1 MKTFIFHRRM
11 EISMTDL
18 FRFMVLRAPDPID
31 QDKTIQ
37 IDGSNPSPLIA
48 DLKAARESASPQA
61 NMTQIAQRFFAQTEE
76 FVATPDSLAFGKQ
89 YVKLL
94 DALQHAAGSKPDAKT
109 LSTLTHAS
117 LPKLPQVV
125 VDKRFLDDKRRIHDS
140 LVALQV
146 SPSEDNGTSALL
158 VNLSR
163 AIDVLE
169 RVAAED
175 ASVKQP
181 GAVVNATTRI
191 VVLPPGLFPVPS
203 PLVGQTPQQAGN
215 ASSSQT
221 SVDADQVAALRNAIA
236 AVDTMIAV
244 NTPTPDP
251 IRDVQPNLTRKLA
264 QAANMGTQAAPGDT
278 APAFQTRSLNLAGK
292 QIAAPIQTTAGLQ
305 ALTPLVQQTLFDL
318 KLDLT
323 KSSLV
328 SVSDQLKQRLQII
341 VAPDPFHEPTPPLES
356 LDWPPDVLPAPPNSH
371 GSVMP
376 AGIVDLLVV
385 REHVLRYEPGEIA
398 FVENV
403 AAGEAFKR
411 QTVRK
416 NTTQNSTLTST
427 FSSSQ
432 TERDLQTSDRFNLQ
446 QQTQSA
452 SNRSTSAGVST
463 STQYGPLVDS
473 AGSSSLSTAA
483 ASGYGQDVTSR
494 AVTNLITS
502 RQIDVFQQTTT
513 EFDETVEHGFDN
525 TKAGAAPEIVV
536 YQWLD
541 KIVQA
546 KVFTYGKRA
555 LYDFMVPEPAVFLAY
570 SRAAWQPELARLQKP
585 TLFNL
590 QPRTLSTD
598 PHSDY
603 FYQRWAAGYGAAN
616 VQPPPEPTITIARA
630 YGDKGTDPQAQD
642 GKVLFNGVGAKDNID
657 IPAGYQA
664 VKAYVSFDYIGGAPN
679 LAVDVI
685 VGDAYFFFDQ
695 STTPNASQNLNRQQ
709 VGQIPVNVSVWNAGI
724 YTVNVEIVCTAT
736 EQSIAQWKARTHD
749 TILQASR
756 DRQAEYEDQLR
767 KLTAD
772 LQIKYAGQSSDEKQT
787 LIRAELE
794 KACVAI
800 LSNQHFN
807 ALNAVEYSP
816 PGPSGMPQLFL
827 PNLDPVGRYIRFFE
841 QAFEWDQMLYK
852 YLPYFWGRKKYWNE
866 RLQLDD
872 QDSEFAA
879 FLRAGA
885 ARITV
890 PVRKGY
896 ETVVATFMLNG
907 AIPSSADLLSVTT
920 GLYVPF
926 FAELMGSDGGP
937 DTAVSYGNPP
947 IEWEI
952 RVPTTLV
959 KLRTDNT
966 LPRWKQKVDAG
977 NHVTYVPDLPG
988 DPVNP

>member
-1 MKTFIFHRRM
+1 M

-31 QDKTIQ
+31 QDQVIQ

-48 DLKAARESASPQA
+48 DLKTARESASPQA
-61 NMTQIAQRFFAQTEE
+61 NMTQIVQRFFTQTHE

-94 DALQHAAGSKPDAKT
+94 DALQRATGSKPDAKT
-109 LSTLTHAS
+109 LSALTHAS
-117 LPKLPQVV
+117 IPKLPQVV

-175 ASVKQP
+175 ASIKQP
-181 GAVVNATTRI
+181 GAAVSATTRI
-191 VVLPPGLFPVPS
+191 VVLPSGLFPIPS
-203 PLVGQTPQQAGN
+203 PLVGQTSPQPGN
-215 ASSSQT
+215 ASSAQSSQT
-221 SVDADQVAALRNAIA
+221 SDDTEQVAALRNAIA

-244 NTPTPDP
+244 NTPAPDP
-251 IRDVQPNLTRKLA
+251 IRDVQPSLTRKPA
-264 QAANMGTQAAPGDT
+264 QSVNTGTQAGDT
-278 APAFQTRSLNLAGK
+278 APALQTRSLNLAGK
-292 QIAAPIQTTAGLQ
+292 QIPAAIQTTSGLQ
-305 ALTPLVQQTLFDL
+305 ALTPQVQQTLFDL

-323 KSSLV
+323 KNSLI
-328 SVSDQLKQRLQII
+328 SVSDQLKQRLHLI
-341 VAPDPFHEPTPPLES
+341 VGAPDPFHEPTPPLES
-356 LDWPPDVLPAPPNSH
+356 LDPPPDLLAAPPNSH

-376 AGIVDLLVV
+376 AGIADLLVV

-403 AAGEAFKR
+403 AAGEAFRR
-411 QTVRK
+411 QTIRK
-416 NTTQNSTLTST
+416 NTSQNSTLTST

-452 SNRSTSAGVST
+452 ANQSTSTGVST
-463 STQYGPLVDS
+463 STQYGALVDS
-473 AGSSSLSTAA
+473 AGSSSLSMSTGA

-494 AVTNLITS
+494 AVTNLIAS
-502 RQIDVFQQTTT
+502 RQTDVFQQTIT

-525 TKAGAAPEIVV
+525 TKAGSVPEIVV

-541 KIVQA
+541 RIVQA

-555 LYDFMVPEPAVFLAY
+555 LYDFMVPEPAIFLAY
-570 SRAAWQPELARLQKP
+570 SRAAWQPELASLQKP
-585 TLFNL
+585 TLFDL
-590 QPRTLSTD
+590 QPGILSTD

-603 FYQRWAAGYGAAN
+603 FYQLWAAGYGATN
-616 VQPPPEPTITIARA
+616 VQPPPEPTITIART
-630 YGDKGTDPQAQD
+630 YGDKGTDPQGQD
-642 GKVLFNGVGAKDNID
+642 GSVLFNGIGAKDNID

-664 VKAYVSFDYIGGAPN
+664 VKAYVSLEYLGGAPN
-679 LAVDVI
+679 LGVAVV
-685 VGDAYFFFDQ
+685 VGASYFAFDQ
-695 STTPNASQNLNRQQ
+695 TSTPNASQNLRGQ

-756 DRQAEYEDQLR
+756 DRQAEYDDQLR
-767 KLTAD
+767 KLKAD

-794 KACVAI
+794 KACVTI

-807 ALNAVEYSP
+807 ALNAIEYSP
-816 PGPSGMPQLFL
+816 PGASGIPQLFL

-852 YLPYFWGRKKYWNE
+852 YLPYFWGRKKHWNE

-896 ETVVATFMLNG
+896 ESVVANFMLNG
-907 AIPSSADLLSVTT
+907 AIPSTADMLAVTT
-920 GLYVPF
+920 DLYVPF
-926 FAELMGSDGGP
+926 FVELMGSDGGP

-947 IEWEI
+947 LEWEI

-988 DPVNP
+988 DPINP